1 MMEEVIEKAKILTE
15 ALPYIKEF
23 NGITVVI
30 KYGGSALV
38 NEDIKNTLIKDIA
51 LMKYVGFK
59 PVLVH
64 GGGKDINQMLE
75 RLDIV
80 RI

>member
-1 MMEEVIEKAKILTE
+1 MSGFMDEVIQKAQILTE
-15 ALPYIKEF
+15 ALPYLKVF
-23 NGITVVI
+23 NGITVVV

-38 NEDIKNTLIKDIA
+38 NEEVKDTLMKDIA

-64 GGGKDINQMLE
+64 GGGKDINKML
-75 RLDIV
+75 
-80 RI
+80 